1 MYNRCGQDVKTEFLS
16 MGSDV
21 FRSIGSSA
29 GLAGLAIGMIVVLFK
44 EVIRKN
50 IFPQLPKQ
58 DAYRLLRTIL
68 FLAWSVAIVGIGS
81 WTYLQLNA
89 LPVEQRPQSA
99 VPPRLVVAGTV
110 VDEAN
115 TGIGQAEI
123 RVIGQKEIFTS
134 EDSGNFRIPLPP
146 GPAPTQRL
154 RISVGKPGYRPL
166 DTSVL
171 PPVENLILILR
182 KK

>member
-1 MYNRCGQDVKTEFLS
+1 VD
-16 MGSDV
+16 SDV

-29 GLAGLAIGMIVVLFK
+29 GLAGLAIGMIVILFK
-44 EVIRKN
+44 EVIRKR
-50 IFPQLPKQ
+50 IFPQLPKRE
-58 DAYRLLRTIL
+58 AYQLLRTIL

-89 LPVEQRPQSA
+89 RTPDRTPQSA
-99 VPPRLVVAGTV
+99 APEALVIAGTV
-110 VDEAN
+110 VDETN

-123 RVIGQKEIFTS
+123 AVRGQKEVFTS
-134 EDSGNFRIPLPP
+134 EDSGNFRIALPP
-146 GPAPTQRL
+146 GSTPAQRL
-154 RISVGKPGYRPL
+154 RLSVAKGGYQPL